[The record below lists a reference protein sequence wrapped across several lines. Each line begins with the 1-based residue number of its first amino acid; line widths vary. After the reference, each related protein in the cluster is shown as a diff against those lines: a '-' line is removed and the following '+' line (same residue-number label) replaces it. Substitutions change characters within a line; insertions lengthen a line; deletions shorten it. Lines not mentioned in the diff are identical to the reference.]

1 MKPRRS
7 RSSQGALVAVVW
19 LAASAGAAEEP
30 DQAPDDAGDAN
41 PVEEVV
47 VTGQR
52 VKNLTRAERLDIYR
66 QLAQGRRLY
75 SDSDFERAF
84 PLLLN
89 TAEHGF
95 KDAQARVGYMYLQG
109 LGDAPRD
116 STSAVGWLGVA
127 AAGNSSPGIENFFNR
142 VWKRIPDRH
151 VPYFETVVED
161 YKARFGERPS
171 GVTCDLR
178 RSVGSHFKRL
188 SCYFDDDLTIEQR
201 RLLETM
207 MAEVSAVDPVAGQPA
222 LVLPSPFP
230 PLEDSD

>member
-1 MKPRRS
+1 MEPRLRS
-7 RSSQGALVAVVW
+7 GFFNVGLAAGLW
-19 LAASAGAAEEP
+19 LAMATAAEET
-30 DQAPDDAGDAN
+30 DRMRNEAGRIDS
-41 PVEEVV
+41 VEEVV
-47 VTGQR
+47 VIGQR
-52 VKNLTRAERLDIYR
+52 VKDLTPAERLDIYR

-75 SDSDFERAF
+75 SDSDFKRAF

-116 STSAVGWLGVA
+116 SASAVGWLGVA
-127 AAGNSSPGIENFFNR
+127 AAGNSSPDIENFFNR
-142 VWKRIPDRH
+142 IWKRIPDRH

-171 GVTCDLR
+171 GVTCDLHR
-178 RSVGSHFKRL
+178 AAGSHFKRL
-188 SCYFDDDLTIEQR
+188 SCHFDEDLTIEQR

-207 MAEVSAVDPVAGQPA
+207 MAEIAAVEPTAGQPA
-222 LVLPSPFP
+222 IVLPSPFL
-230 PLEDSD
+230 PLEDTD